1 MDSISI
7 YPPLEGEWKFLRPL
21 GHHPYAY
28 DFVQLDEKRKA
39 THTSAGLRFT
49 VDSIPASNFFC
60 WSKPVYAPVDGR
72 VIRVGNGWN
81 DHESTNIWKTIQF
94 WYNATY
100 KFCPK
105 IENGRLDIRP
115 NAGNHV
121 MIETP
126 EGYIVFLA
134 HLRNQTIVVSENT
147 LVKRGELIGN
157 IGNSGNSTMP
167 HLHINIFDQ
176 MNDPYSAKLLPF
188 VFNKYELLRNDGNW
202 VEQKLSLP
210 TPGAVVKFHA

>member
-1 MDSISI
+1 M
-7 YPPLEGEWKFLRPL
+7 
-21 GHHPYAY
+21 
-28 DFVQLDEKRKA
+28 
-39 THTSAGLRFT
+39 
-49 VDSIPASNFFC
+49 
-60 WSKPVYAPVDGR
+60 
-72 VIRVGNGWN
+72 GNGWN
-81 DHESTNIWKTIQF
+81 DHESTNILKTIQL

-100 KFCPK
+100 KFHPQ

-121 MIETP
+121 MIETQ

-134 HLRNQTIVVSENT
+134 HLRNQSIVVSEDS

-167 HLHINIFDQ
+167 HLHINVFDQ
-176 MNDPYSAKLLPF
+176 MNDPYSAKVLPF
-188 VFNKYELLRNDGNW
+188 VFSKYELLRNEGNW